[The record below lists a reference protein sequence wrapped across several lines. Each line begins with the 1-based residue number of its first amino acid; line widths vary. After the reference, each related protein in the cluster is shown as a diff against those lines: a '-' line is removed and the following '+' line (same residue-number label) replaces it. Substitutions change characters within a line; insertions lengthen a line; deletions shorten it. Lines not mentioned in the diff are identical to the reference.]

1 MTPTPLLDRL
11 APLPAPVAPGRGSR
25 IVFWVSVA
33 MTAAVVVTISNVKPS
48 LWRDTA
54 AALQARFPDVFD
66 APWTVA
72 RIVVAVASIAVATV
86 AVVVLHECGHLAG
99 GLLAG
104 FRFNTMAIGPLKVDD
119 RFRLSIHRGTLA
131 WSGGWVAMFPAA
143 PDRLRWR
150 AIALVAAGPLT
161 CIGVGTAGLLAGAI
175 AGPGSAVFIVG
186 CLLSA
191 LDLLPV
197 RAGAVT
203 WDGWRI
209 VSLLRND
216 VWARR
221 WLALITVAAE
231 FRSGVAPDELPR
243 PVIEDLVAV
252 EDESVDTPIAHA
264 VAYSASFFSGDN
276 DRSARLLETS
286 LRFSGHAP
294 APFRMALM
302 SDAAAFQGRRRHRP
316 DLALAWK
323 NDLPAEAPAW
333 LRARSEA
340 AVLQAQGQTAAAAEK
355 LDECEKAIGTLPMP
369 SEEQRRMAIRLLGRW
384 KAELAEMTAS
394 LPTKAAR
401 KPSVT

>member
-1 MTPTPLLDRL
+1 MAPTPLLDRTV
-11 APLPAPVAPGRGSR
+11 PLPRPVPPGRGSR

-33 MTAAVVVTISNVKPS
+33 MTAAVIVTISKVKPS

-66 APWTVA
+66 APWTVG
-72 RIVVAVASIAVATV
+72 RLVVAVASIAFATV
-86 AVVVLHECGHLAG
+86 AVVVLHECGHVAG

-104 FRFNTMAIGPLKVDD
+104 FRFNTIAIGPLKLDD
-119 RFRLSIHRGTLA
+119 QFRLSIHRGTLA
-131 WSGGWVAMFPAA
+131 WSGGWVSMFPVAHE
-143 PDRLRWR
+143 RLRWR
-150 AIALVAAGPLT
+150 AAVLVAAGPLI
-161 CIGVGTAGLLAGAI
+161 CIAVGVAGLLAGAI

-186 CLLSA
+186 CLLST

-216 VWARR
+216 TWARR

-231 FRSGVAPDELPR
+231 FRKGTAPDELPGA
-243 PVIEDLVAV
+243 VIEALVAV

-264 VAYSASFFSGDN
+264 VAYSASFFSGDD
-276 DRSARLLETS
+276 DRSAQLLETS

-302 SDAAAFQGRRRHRP
+302 SDAAAFQARRRHRP
-316 DLALAWK
+316 DLALAWR
-323 NDLPAEAPAW
+323 NELSPDAPAW
-333 LRARSEA
+333 LKTRSDA
-340 AVLQAQGQTAAAAEK
+340 AVLQAQGQMAAAAAK
-355 LDECEKAIGTLPMP
+355 LDECEKAIAALPMP
-369 SEEQRRMAIRLLGRW
+369 SEQQRQMAIRLLGRW
-384 KAELAEMTAS
+384 KAELAG
-394 LPTKAAR
+394 
-401 KPSVT
+401 

>member
-33 MTAAVVVTISNVKPS
+33 MTAAVIVTISNVKPS
-48 LWRDTA
+48 LWRDA
-54 AALQARFPDVFD
+54 AAAVQARFPDVFD
-66 APWTVA
+66 APLTVT
-72 RIVVAVASIAVATV
+72 RIVVTVASIASATV
-86 AVVVLHECGHLAG
+86 AVVVLHEFGHVAG

-104 FRFNTMAIGPLKVDD
+104 LRFNTIAIGPLKLDD
-119 RFRLSIHRGTLA
+119 QFRISIHRGALA
-131 WSGGWVAMFPAA
+131 WSGGWVAMLPAA

-150 AIALVAAGPLT
+150 ALVLVAAGPLT
-161 CIGVGTAGLLAGAI
+161 CIAVGAAGLLAGAI
-175 AGPGSAVFIVG
+175 SGPASAVFFVG
-186 CLLSA
+186 SLFSA

-216 VWARR
+216 AWARR

-231 FRSGVAPDELPR
+231 FRNGVAPDELPR
-243 PVIEDLVAV
+243 PVLDALVAV
-252 EDESVDTPIAHA
+252 EDESADTSVAHA
-264 VAYSASFFSGDN
+264 VAYGAAFFSGDD
-276 DRSARLLETS
+276 DRSARLLEAS

-302 SDAAAFQGRRRHRP
+302 SDAAAFQSRRRQRP
-316 DLALAWK
+316 DLALAWT
-323 NDLPAEAPAW
+323 NDLPADAPAW
-333 LRARSEA
+333 VRTRSEA
-340 AVLQAQGQTAAAAEK
+340 AVLQAHGEPAAAAAK
-355 LDECEKAIGTLPMP
+355 LDECAQAIATLPMP

-384 KAELAEMTAS
+384 KAELAKMPA
-394 LPTKAAR
+394 
-401 KPSVT
+401 